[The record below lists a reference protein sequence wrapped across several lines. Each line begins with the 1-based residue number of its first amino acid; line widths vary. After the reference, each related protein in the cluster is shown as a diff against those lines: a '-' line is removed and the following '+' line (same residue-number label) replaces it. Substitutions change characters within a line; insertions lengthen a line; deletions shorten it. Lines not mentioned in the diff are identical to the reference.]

1 MENMEKLSE
10 GTFYDIGV
18 RPEAGRDPIPYS
30 AVRYLGVGDA
40 WCGGDQAFPIEYY
53 VFRSAATQHA
63 FLLVAE
69 ECLATAAEIE

>member
-1 MENMEKLSE
+1 MEKLRE

-18 RPEAGRDPIPYS
+18 RPDAGRDPLPYS

-40 WCGGDQAFPIEYY
+40 WCGGDQTFPIEYY
-53 VFRSAATQHA
+53 VFRSATTQHP

-69 ECLATAAEIE
+69 ECLATAAETD